1 MLDVGGV
8 LAFDDIGYPPVQKV
22 GLGLGLG
29 LGLPTRVPR
38 PPTLSPCFYPNPTP
52 SQLALAAVQQSAPG
66 SSPDLTL
73 RTPTP
78 TKPLLKPW

>member
-22 GLGLGLG
+22 GSGLGLGLG

-38 PPTLSPCFYPNPTP
+38 PPTLSPCFYPTRHP
-52 SQLALAAVQQSAPG
+52 SKALAAESSETALP
-66 SSPDLTL
+66 SSPDPN
-73 RTPTP
+73 PT
-78 TKPLLKPW
+78 TPLLTPWYP

>member
-22 GLGLGLG
+22 GLGLGPGLG

-38 PPTLSPCFYPNPTP
+38 PPTLSPCCYASRHPSQALAAESSETALPSSPDPNPT
-52 SQLALAAVQQSAPG
+52 
-66 SSPDLTL
+66 T
-73 RTPTP
+73 
-78 TKPLLKPW
+78 PLLTPCYP